1 MFRMG
6 DIVYEVRKDTGSVV
20 VGIVIHSG
28 YGKYKRPIIRCLDRR
43 VPATHTHHLI
53 SPEYFDLLSPEE
65 YTEWQ
70 STINHYHRV
79 Q

>member
-1 MFRMG
+1 MFHVG
-6 DIVYEVRKDTGSVV
+6 DIVYEVRKDNGGVN
-20 VGIVIHSG
+20 VGIIVNSG
-28 YGKYKRPIIRCLDRR
+28 YGRDKRPIIRCLDKHD
-43 VPATHTHHLI
+43 PTIHIHHLI
-53 SPEYFDLLSPEE
+53 NSEYFDLLSPEE